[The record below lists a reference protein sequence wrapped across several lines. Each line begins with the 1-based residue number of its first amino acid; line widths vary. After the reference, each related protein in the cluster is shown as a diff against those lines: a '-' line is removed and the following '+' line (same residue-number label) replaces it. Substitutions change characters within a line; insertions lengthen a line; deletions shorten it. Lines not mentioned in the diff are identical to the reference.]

1 MKNTIFLLIVL
12 VSNIIKSQSTI
23 IDITASEAGLPDGYY
38 LKDTN
43 NILNQFE
50 GTYVYSLNN
59 IFKISLKKIVNQP
72 VNSHFE
78 DMIIGEYQYIENS
91 IEKINTLSSLN
102 TNYSDQFLK
111 HSIASMYILENKNSW
126 LWKCPECNSNEKRLV
141 LRIRDR
147 LTNRFANLL
156 IRKTIENR
164 QQVLKVKIN
173 SVSAAIWEEGTPEPP
188 AFALPTGEFTMI
200 KQ

>member
-111 HSIASMYILENKNSW
+111 HSIASMYILENKNS
-126 LWKCPECNSNEKRLV
+126 
-141 LRIRDR
+141 
-147 LTNRFANLL
+147 
-156 IRKTIENR
+156 
-164 QQVLKVKIN
+164 
-173 SVSAAIWEEGTPEPP
+173 
-188 AFALPTGEFTMI
+188 
-200 KQ
+200 